1 MNGPRVGI
9 VGAGVIGCALA
20 FELVRRGFDVSL
32 LDRQPPARGGASYGN
47 VGHIAAELVEPLPAP
62 GLLLNFWRELT
73 VFGGPLS
80 LPVRRW
86 LALAPWAWRFTRAAF
101 KRPAHTAL
109 LAPLVRPAATDWEQL
124 LAAAGRSDLLRRHGH
139 YQFWSGADAAA
150 RAQAEAAHMADL
162 GVPTA
167 LAAPELS
174 ARIGTAAGLPPG
186 RGAALHFPDC
196 AHVLDPTAVAQ
207 ALVDAA
213 QHSGRLRV
221 LQRAVQAVRVAGATA
236 QLETEGETLDFP
248 AVVICAGAWSADLLK
263 GFGLHVPLEAAFG
276 YHMELPDVPA
286 LADGPI
292 LYDRERLLVTPMAGR
307 LRASSF
313 MAFSGLDAAPVP
325 RHYARLEKL
334 LRRVGYGVPPTA
346 PRWCGPRPVLPDY
359 LPALGQVPAAPVY
372 YACGHQHIGLTLAP
386 VTATL
391 MADLLQG
398 RTPRHDLRPF
408 DLRRFD

>member
-1 MNGPRVGI
+1 MSGPRVGI

-20 FELVRRGFDVSL
+20 FELVRRGFAVTL
-32 LDRQPPARGGASYGN
+32 LDRHPPARGGASYGN

-62 GLLLNFWRELT
+62 GLLLKFWRELT
-73 VFGGPLS
+73 IFGGPLS
-80 LPVRRW
+80 LPPRRW
-86 LALAPWAWRFTRAAF
+86 LALAPWAWRFARAAF
-101 KRPAHTAL
+101 QRPAHTAL
-109 LAPLVRPAATDWEQL
+109 LAPLVRPAATAWEQL
-124 LAAAGRSDLLRRHGH
+124 LAAAGRADLLRRHGH
-139 YQFWSGADAAA
+139 YQFWSGADAAV
-150 RAQAEAAHMADL
+150 RVQAEAAHMADL
-162 GVPTA
+162 GIPTA
-167 LAAPELS
+167 VAAPELS
-174 ARIGTAAGLPPG
+174 ARIGAAAGLRPG
-186 RGAALHFPDC
+186 HGAALHFPDC

-213 QHSGRLRV
+213 HSSGRLNV
-221 LQRAVQAVRVAGATA
+221 LQRTVRAIRVAGAAA
-236 QLETEGETLDFP
+236 QLETDGEPLDVD
-248 AVVICAGAWSADLLK
+248 AVVVCAGAWSAALLQ
-263 GFGLHVPLEAAFG
+263 GFGLRVPLEAAFG
-276 YHMELPDVPA
+276 YHLELPAVPA

-313 MAFSGLDAAPVP
+313 MAFSGLDAVPVA

-334 LRRVGYGVPPTA
+334 LGRVGYPVPSAA

-391 MADLLQG
+391 MADLIEG
-398 RTPRHDLRPF
+398 RAPPHDLRPF
-408 DLRRFD
+408 DLARFS